1 MNVWMYTIL
10 SVLGVSLLSL
20 IGVFTLSLSKDRLNQ
35 MMHLLVSF
43 AVGSLFGGAFIHL
56 LPEIFSNES
65 VNDIW
70 TSLFLL
76 SGILLFFVL
85 EKFVRW
91 RHCHDEDC
99 EEHTQHLVPMNL
111 VGDSLHNFI
120 DGILIAVAFQ
130 ADIQLGFAT
139 TIAVALH
146 ELPQEIG
153 DFGVLIQGGLTV
165 KRALAYNLLTGLM
178 GVVGAALALV
188 IGSTA
193 QGFVHALLPITAG
206 GFIYI
211 AGSDLIPEL
220 HRQQDPR
227 KSIAQLFF
235 MILGIAIMA
244 LLAR

>member
-85 EKFVRW
+85 ENRTV
-91 RHCHDEDC
+91 
-99 EEHTQHLVPMNL
+99 V
-111 VGDSLHNFI
+111 V
-120 DGILIAVAFQ
+120 Q
-130 ADIQLGFAT
+130 A
-139 TIAVALH
+139 
-146 ELPQEIG
+146 
-153 DFGVLIQGGLTV
+153 
-165 KRALAYNLLTGLM
+165 M
-178 GVVGAALALV
+178 
-188 IGSTA
+188 S
-193 QGFVHALLPITAG
+193 
-206 GFIYI
+206 
-211 AGSDLIPEL
+211 
-220 HRQQDPR
+220 
-227 KSIAQLFF
+227 
-235 MILGIAIMA
+235 
-244 LLAR
+244 